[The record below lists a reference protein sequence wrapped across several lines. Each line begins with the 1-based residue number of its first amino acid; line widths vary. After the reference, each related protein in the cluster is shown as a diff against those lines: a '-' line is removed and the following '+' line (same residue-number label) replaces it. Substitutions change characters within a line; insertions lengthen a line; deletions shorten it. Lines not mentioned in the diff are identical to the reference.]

1 MCDYKEVI
9 FIVYENIPHAE
20 VSARGS
26 FLIVK
31 IIGFVVKNDV
41 EYHRFPKKYNILS
54 LTINQIFTVK

>member
-1 MCDYKEVI
+1 MQR
-9 FIVYENIPHAE
+9 F
-20 VSARGS
+20 SAWGS

-41 EYHRFPKKYNILS
+41 EYHIFPKKYNILS

>member
-1 MCDYKEVI
+1 MKTSPMQR
-9 FIVYENIPHAE
+9 F
-20 VSARGS
+20 SAWGS